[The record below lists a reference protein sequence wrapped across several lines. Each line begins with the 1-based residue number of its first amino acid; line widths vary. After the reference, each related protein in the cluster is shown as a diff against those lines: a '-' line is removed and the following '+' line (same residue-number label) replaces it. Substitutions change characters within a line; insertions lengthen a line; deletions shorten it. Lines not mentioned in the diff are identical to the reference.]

1 MAKNNNKKIK
11 ETEETEV
18 TQVTETTEEVKTN
31 TEGTE
36 VKNEVN
42 DVVEEIITE
51 ATKVKTNTEGTEVV
65 EETPEET
72 PEMVK
77 TSTEGTEV
85 KTEVKD
91 GSFILKL
98 LSEANWYSQ
107 YVFGSHLK
115 NKFESTVE
123 DVKKFYDEF
132 KNGNYLASEL
142 DYRIFRELTNYFQT
156 TKSSI

>member
-11 ETEETEV
+11 ENEETEV
-18 TQVTETTEEVKTN
+18 TQVTETTEV
-31 TEGTE
+31 
-36 VKNEVN
+36 NEVN
-42 DVVEEIITE
+42 DVVEEIVTE

-65 EETPEET
+65 EETPEIKEET
-72 PEMVK
+72 PEEVK
-77 TSTEGTEV
+77 TETEVNEV

-91 GSFILKL
+91 CSFILKL